1 MSDQNDIKTLI
12 YLINSQSEQTRKE
25 LTSLFRAEIKSESEQ
40 TRKELKRE
48 LKTEIN
54 NVKSEL
60 NFKID
65 SLERKLDDKFEE
77 HRRKIVDEI
86 QTFQDFVVK
95 DNLKINQ
102 ELTVNSAR
110 VTKIEKHLFAN

>member
-12 YLINSQSEQTRKE
+12 HLINSQSEQTRKE
-25 LTSLFRAEIKSESEQ
+25 LR
-40 TRKELKRE
+40 
-48 LKTEIN
+48 TEIS

-110 VTKIEKHLFAN
+110 ITKIEKHIFAS